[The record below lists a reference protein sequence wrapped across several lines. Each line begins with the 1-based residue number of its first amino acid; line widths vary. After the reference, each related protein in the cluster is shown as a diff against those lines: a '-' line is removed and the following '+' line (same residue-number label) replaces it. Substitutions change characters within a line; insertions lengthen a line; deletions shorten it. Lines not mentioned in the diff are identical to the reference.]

1 MDKIQSIE
9 QDAHERLRVEE
20 NSELLRLKLKAIN
33 KHDRPAEKE
42 LRKEKEA
49 LEVRYLW
56 QVSLFQC

>member
-1 MDKIQSIE
+1 MEKIQSIE

-33 KHDRPAEKE
+33 KNDRPAEKE

-49 LEVRYLW
+49 YEVRVHWTPFFLG
-56 QVSLFQC
+56 